1 MAFDGTEWVGV
12 DEFATDGFRDPAD
25 TALANRLASNQRW
38 IEASFDRCG
47 LATLID
53 GGEPI
58 TVDVPLG
65 RPLASVQE
73 TTWLYVPLDFDR
85 KPDKVE
91 VILSAQAQT
100 QGSSAPSVEIWAYL
114 EAEEFTVA
122 RQHIISEDSDLQP
135 LIAIE
140 FDDLPATRPQS
151 CILRLTV
158 RSLTA
163 TATGTSRTQADAYS
177 ETLLY
182 VGSGAGT
189 PYVDELPSA
198 QQPTTVSKDAQITS
212 RGFAQRNDGADHAL
226 SMQNAAKFGSL
237 ANRGIELAGSDAR
250 SYAENGGLTNFSEI
264 TRAHVS
270 YLMARNVTLRIG
282 YDAEYF
288 RKSELRS
295 NIQELADVNRRL
307 IAVNTRQWERPRLVS
322 IGEEGRRLPSTSTEL
337 WPTNYRS
344 MWRHA
349 DRDNTGTEIVRIA
362 CAPEPD
368 FRSAKISVVLAGIH
382 LMEPP
387 IQDTAVGSQDRLVD
401 QLMRQRTTAGWLL
414 TAQIEQLVSGTTLA
428 DHGTTEERVVID
440 HVPCSLSRHFPLLQS
455 AYFQRFWA
463 SASDYRFTY
472 REGQLYGGD
481 LRFLEVST
489 LTVRPTGG
497 LDLSLPFDLVV
508 YASPTSTDPIY
519 RTAAQSSAGA
529 KPSPEQYFDDQYV
542 RLLKVGHSAYLR
554 R

>member
-12 DEFATDGFRDPAD
+12 DEFATAGGGDPVD

-53 GGEPI
+53 GGAPML
-58 TVDVPLG
+58 VDVPMG
-65 RPLASVQE
+65 RPLASVEE

-91 VILSAQAQT
+91 VILSAQAQI
-100 QGSSAPSVEIWAYL
+100 QGASDPSIEIWAYL

-135 LIAIE
+135 LITLT
-140 FDDLPATRPQS
+140 FNDLPATRPQS
-151 CILRLTV
+151 CILRLAV

-163 TATGTSRTQADAYS
+163 GGTGTPSAQADAYS

-189 PYVDELPSA
+189 PYVDESPA
-198 QQPTTVSKDAQITS
+198 TQQPTAVSKDTQITS
-212 RGFAQRNDGADHAL
+212 RAFPQRNDSADHAL
-226 SMQNAAKFGSL
+226 SMGNVAKFGSL

-250 SYAENGGLTNFSEI
+250 NFVQTGGPAGISEI
-264 TRAHVS
+264 HRSHVS
-270 YLMARNVTLRIG
+270 YLMVRNVTLRIG

-307 IAVNTRQWERPRLVS
+307 IAINTRQWERPRLVS

-344 MWRHA
+344 LWRHA
-349 DRDNTGTEIVRIA
+349 DRDNSMTEIVRIA

-387 IQDTAVGSQDRLVD
+387 IQDTAVGSQEHLVD
-401 QLMRQRTTAGWLL
+401 QLMRQRTTAGWML
-414 TAQIEQLVSGTTLA
+414 TAQIEQLVSGSTPA
-428 DHGTTEERVVID
+428 DHGTTEDLVVVD

-455 AYFQRFWA
+455 AYFQRFW
-463 SASDYRFTY
+463 SSGSDYRFTY

-481 LRFLEVST
+481 LRFLEVAT

-508 YASPTSTDPIY
+508 YASPTSTAPIY
-519 RTAAQSSAGA
+519 RTAAQSSVGA
-529 KPSPEQYFDDQYV
+529 KPSPEAYFDDQYV